1 MKSICIPLIVASLLL
16 SCQSSPN
23 KSDASTGNDTISASK
38 PIQKTAMQRVMDSI
52 MKANPGATISFEG
65 SDSTKI
71 DASETSNL
79 DPSKIHLL
87 NAKVVDSLVKTS
99 KQKFTLLHFWATWC
113 LPCRKE
119 FPALVKESAGLKNT
133 GVYLVSSDYDSEE
146 QRKKVLA
153 VYQKLETNLPLYL
166 NELSDKTDGMG
177 TLSQQKLLKQ
187 LGLKEQGGLP
197 FNVVIENKS
206 NGVVFST
213 LDYKKAFEF
222 VMLQK

>member
-1 MKSICIPLIVASLLL
+1 
-16 SCQSSPN
+16 
-23 KSDASTGNDTISASK
+23 
-38 PIQKTAMQRVMDSI
+38 

>member
-1 MKSICIPLIVASLLL
+1 MKTFLILLTLTTTFL
-16 SCQSSPN
+16 SCQTSPTSNELSSAKDTVISSTPN
-23 KSDASTGNDTISASK
+23 
-38 PIQKTAMQRVMDSI
+38 QKTAMQRVMDSI

-71 DASETSNL
+71 DASETIGL
-79 DPSKIHLL
+79 DPSKINLL

-119 FPALVKESAGLKNT
+119 FPDLVKESGKLNNT
-133 GVYLVSSDYDSEE
+133 ALYLISSDYDSQE

-153 VYQKLETNLPLYL
+153 VYQKLKTNLPLYL
-166 NELSDKTDGMG
+166 NEISDKTDGMG

-187 LGLKEQGGLP
+187 LGLNDQGGLP
-197 FNVVIENKS
+197 FNVVIDNKS
-206 NGVVFST
+206 KKVVFSS

-222 VMLQK
+222 VINQK